1 MIVDTHVHIWEIDP
15 PRYPVGPTAPGWKS
29 EPDEP
34 ATADE
39 LIADM
44 DANGVDRS
52 VIVQTS
58 WSTWDNGYMADS
70 VVRFPD
76 RFIGHGMIDP
86 QDPLNADRVRY
97 WMQKR
102 GLVGFRFHPMYYPQE
117 QILLTAQNGPM
128 WEELAASGAVVQF
141 HMRAQDAVQIAEIAR
156 RYPQMKLLL
165 DHMGYPDLKAA
176 REAFEPIV
184 ELARFDNVHVKI
196 SDVKGRSAEDFPFA
210 DIHPFIQWLLDAFG
224 AERALWGTGYPGHHR
239 SKHNWLTLADELRL
253 VREGFSFLDDSQREQ
268 ILGGTAARVWGL
280 A

>member
-1 MIVDTHVHIWEIDP
+1 MIVDTHVHLWEIDP

-70 VVRFPD
+70 VVRFPE

-86 QDPLNADRVRY
+86 QDPDNADKVRY

-102 GLVGFRFHPMYYPQE
+102 GLVGFRFHPMYYPEE

-128 WEELAASGAVVQF
+128 WEELAALGAVVQF
-141 HMRAQDAVQIAEIAR
+141 HMRAQDAVQIAEIPESIR
-156 RYPQMKLLL
+156 GFDSVKESQQ
-165 DHMGYPDLKAA
+165 AA
-176 REAFEPIV
+176 
-184 ELARFDNVHVKI
+184 
-196 SDVKGRSAEDFPFA
+196 AEDKQA
-210 DIHPFIQWLLDAFG
+210 ELLATFRG
-224 AERALWGTGYPGHHR
+224 
-239 SKHNWLTLADELRL
+239 
-253 VREGFSFLDDSQREQ
+253 
-268 ILGGTAARVWGL
+268 RVEIG
-280 A
+280 